1 MFRKPT
7 PRTFAYVTMYTG
19 MVATLAGNALAAD
32 WSDTIAVIM
41 SALPALALFVVF
53 EMTTRSKAVPSRR
66 RWYHKAMRLIPS
78 VVIMATAAKLSLG
91 HLMHVA
97 EAHGHHGTDAV
108 LLALLPD
115 AMMLLAAVIL
125 QDSPQTRTT
134 ATPAPAKKAPAAKKS
149 PAKTRKPA
157 TRKPANTAVV
167 NAPAAVP
174 AKTAAVP
181 ALITPTIPARRTR
194 VLTAA

>member
-19 MVATLAGNALAAD
+19 MAATLAGNALAAN
-32 WSDTIAVIM
+32 WSDPIAVVI
-41 SALPALALFVVF
+41 SALPAFALFVVF

-66 RWYHKAMRLIPS
+66 RWYHKAMRLTPS
-78 VVIMATAAKLSLG
+78 IAIMAIAAKLSLA

-97 EAHGHHGTDAV
+97 EAHGYHGTDAL

-134 ATPAPAKKAPAAKKS
+134 AAPRPATKKAPASKKA
-149 PAKTRKPA
+149 PAKTRKPS
-157 TRKPANTAVV
+157 TRKPAPAVV

-181 ALITPTIPARRTR
+181 VLITSTPARRTR
-194 VLTAA
+194 VLTAN